1 MTDAAVGG
9 TAPNQWLA
17 FRRDVTVDRLPR
29 RAVAVIAA
37 DSKYWLWV
45 NGQMVVFEGSLK
57 RGPNPSDAYYDTVD
71 LAPFLQRGENKIA
84 LLLWYFG
91 KDGFSHK
98 GSGRPQLFFDC
109 PALHVTTDRSWNV
122 RIHPAFGTA
131 DCPVPNYRL
140 SESCVAFDARNDI
153 SGWQTAAPHDF
164 KPVDIVENTL
174 GQLHPR
180 PIPMWRDEGIKAVAF
195 ETRRGVLS
203 DTLVATLPHNIQ
215 MTPVLTVDDPQGG
228 HRILIETNHSKVGIE
243 CLRAEYFTRQGR
255 QEYESLGW
263 MNGNQLILTVEHG
276 AEVTSLAYRETGYD
290 TTPEGHFSCSD
301 DFYNRFWQK
310 GLRTIYVNAR
320 DNFFDCPDRER
331 GQWWGDI
338 VVILGECFYTYSTS
352 LHSLI
357 RKGIRELC
365 DWQRAD
371 SVLFSPIPGRYRS
384 ELPCQ
389 MLAAVGRY
397 GFWTYYMNTGDR
409 ATILHAYPAVRRY
422 LALYKTGA
430 DGLITFRKG
439 DWTWGDWGDNKD
451 MILLQNTWYCLALE
465 GAANMAEVLG
475 RSDEATRYRQQRQT
489 IADAVN
495 RICWNGNAYRHPDYP
510 GATDDRVQA
519 LAVLAGIATPDK
531 YEALFEVFKSEE
543 HASPYMEKY
552 VMEALFAIG
561 HGDYAI
567 ERTRRRYRFMVD
579 DPGHDTLFEGWDV
592 GIGGNWDCGSVNHA
606 WSGGALAVLPAMMF
620 GIVPTEAAWRRFTV
634 KPDPN
639 IFRSCRLSFPTVSGT
654 VAMTLCRD
662 DSHISWDIE
671 VPKGTAADVTI
682 PWDYA
687 AATVDGKAVT
697 AKTLTL
703 TPGRH
708 EIKIKEPTTPGL
720 PRGKDNDPPST
731 GREGSGADAVAPNGR
746 SSECRPCLHEVSRVV
761 TDEDEVNGRSSEC
774 RPCLHEVSRVVTDED
789 EVNPVSPEGVYIA
802 DPSARVGRDGRLY
815 VYGSLDE
822 STDHYCSK
830 SYHVLSTG
838 DLRSWQLH
846 PHTFSDEE
854 VLYAPDAIERDGR
867 CYLYYDHPD
876 GSEYVAEAET
886 PAGPFRNPTRIEG
899 PTQIDPNIFIDDDGQ
914 AYYFWGQFSAKGAR
928 MNADMKTLDLASMK
942 DSIVTERDHHF
953 HEGSYVVKRGKYY
966 YFIYADISRRQRP
979 TCLGYAMATAPLGPY
994 TYKGVIIDNHG
1005 CDPDTWNNHGS
1016 IVCFNGQ
1023 WYVLYHRSTHGSR
1036 TMRKA
1041 CIEPIHFND
1050 DGTIDEVEMTT
1061 QGAGKPLDAY
1071 RPIDAARACRLEGHV
1086 RIRLAGDLPKRE
1098 VLAETQTGDAAEW
1111 KYIDFGEGAAS
1122 VTIRVQAPTGGR
1134 LTLSAGAEKTTM
1146 ADHIPIPPAD
1156 QWQTVKAP
1164 VTAVKGV
1171 HALRMEFSGDMNID
1185 TVRFE
1190 K

>member
-37 DSKYWLWV
+37 DSKYWLWVNGRSSECRPCLHEVCRVVTDEDEV

-109 PALHVTTDRSWNV
+109 PALHVTTNRSWNV

-153 SGWQTAAPHDF
+153 SGCLCLPLSRLGNVQTSLHCPRCSIGWQTAAPHDF

-195 ETRRGVLS
+195 ETRRGFLS

-215 MTPVLTVDDPQGG
+215 MTPVLT
-228 HRILIETNHSKVGIE
+228 
-243 CLRAEYFTRQGR
+243 
-255 QEYESLGW
+255 
-263 MNGNQLILTVEHG
+263 
-276 AEVTSLAYRETGYD
+276 
-290 TTPEGHFSCSD
+290 
-301 DFYNRFWQK
+301 
-310 GLRTIYVNAR
+310 
-320 DNFFDCPDRER
+320 
-331 GQWWGDI
+331 
-338 VVILGECFYTYSTS
+338 
-352 LHSLI
+352 
-357 RKGIRELC
+357 
-365 DWQRAD
+365 
-371 SVLFSPIPGRYRS
+371 
-384 ELPCQ
+384 
-389 MLAAVGRY
+389 
-397 GFWTYYMNTGDR
+397 
-409 ATILHAYPAVRRY
+409 
-422 LALYKTGA
+422 
-430 DGLITFRKG
+430 
-439 DWTWGDWGDNKD
+439 
-451 MILLQNTWYCLALE
+451 
-465 GAANMAEVLG
+465 
-475 RSDEATRYRQQRQT
+475 
-489 IADAVN
+489 
-495 RICWNGNAYRHPDYP
+495 
-510 GATDDRVQA
+510 
-519 LAVLAGIATPDK
+519 
-531 YEALFEVFKSEE
+531 
-543 HASPYMEKY
+543 
-552 VMEALFAIG
+552 
-561 HGDYAI
+561 
-567 ERTRRRYRFMVD
+567 
-579 DPGHDTLFEGWDV
+579 
-592 GIGGNWDCGSVNHA
+592 
-606 WSGGALAVLPAMMF
+606 
-620 GIVPTEAAWRRFTV
+620 
-634 KPDPN
+634 
-639 IFRSCRLSFPTVSGT
+639 
-654 VAMTLCRD
+654 
-662 DSHISWDIE
+662 
-671 VPKGTAADVTI
+671 ADVTI

-687 AATVDGKAVT
+687 EATIDGKAVT

-703 TPGRH
+703 SPGRH
-708 EIKIKEPTTPGL
+708 EIKIKEPTTRGL
-720 PRGKDNDPPST
+720 PRGKDNDPPSP
-731 GREGSGADAVAPNGR
+731 GGEGSGADAQAPNGR
-746 SSECRPCLHEVSRVV
+746 SSECRPCLHEVY
-761 TDEDEVNGRSSEC
+761 
-774 RPCLHEVSRVVTDED
+774 RVVTDED

-802 DPSARVGRDGRLY
+802 DPSSRVGHDGRLY

-914 AYYFWGQFSAKGAR
+914 AYYFWGQYSAKGAR

-994 TYKGVIIDNHG
+994 TYKGVIIDNDG

-1016 IVCFNGQ
+1016 IVCFSGQ

-1071 RPIDAARACRLEGHV
+1071 SPIDAARACRLEGHV

-1111 KYIDFGEGAAS
+1111 KYIDFGEGATS